1 MSEQQGATKEES
13 NTSAEVALLR
23 EENER
28 LREAYRRTKQVQYRR
43 SAAGLALLG
52 TLALMGAVLF
62 PDVRE
67 ILLVL
72 GAIGLFGG
80 VLTVYLT
87 PERVLT
93 ASVTE
98 AVYQTHAET
107 GEALVDELGLQDD
120 HLYVPAGNDLDLVRV
135 YRPKHAQYEIPD
147 DVSSCFLVEADDRAQ
162 GVAIP
167 PIGDALYREFSQTAA
182 VQEEP
187 EISALVGAVA
197 DGVVE
202 QFELAE
208 TVDYE
213 LEDGRL
219 SVEIS
224 GEEPSGVDRFDHPIM
239 SLFAV
244 ALAKRIDTVVECASI
259 NPADSRF
266 TLTWTTDAEGD

>member
-1 MSEQQGATKEES
+1 MSEQQGATMEES

-52 TLALMGAVLF
+52 TLSLLGAVLF
-62 PDVRE
+62 PTVRE
-67 ILLVL
+67 LLLVL
-72 GAIGLFGG
+72 GAIGLFSG

-120 HLYVPAGNDLDLVRV
+120 HLYVPAEDDLDSVRV
-135 YRPKHAQYEIPD
+135 FRPKHAQYEIPD
-147 DVSSCFLVEADDRAQ
+147 HLSSCFLVEEGDQAQ
-162 GVAIP
+162 GVAVP
-167 PIGDALYREFSQTAA
+167 SIGDSLYREFAQTAA
-182 VQEEP
+182 IQEDPEP
-187 EISALVGAVA
+187 AELVGAVA

-213 LEDGRL
+213 LDGGRL
-219 SVEIS
+219 SVEVS
-224 GEEPSGVDRFDHPIM
+224 GEEPSGVDRFDHPIV

-244 ALAKRIDTVVECASI
+244 ALARHTGTVVEFASVT
-259 NPADSRF
+259 PADSRF
-266 TLTWTTDAEGD
+266 TLTWTADGEAD

>member
-1 MSEQQGATKEES
+1 MSEEHEATVEEP
-13 NTSAEVALLR
+13 NTTAEVALLR

-28 LREAYRRTKQVQYRR
+28 LREALRRTKQLHYRR

-52 TLALMGAVLF
+52 ALALIGAVTF

-67 ILLVL
+67 VLLVL
-72 GAIGLFGG
+72 GAVGLFSG
-80 VLTVYLT
+80 VVTVYLT
-87 PERVLT
+87 PDRVLT

-120 HLYVPAGNDLDLVRV
+120 HLYVPAEDGLDSVRV
-135 YRPKHAQYEIPD
+135 FRPKHPEYEIPD
-147 DVSSCFLVEADDRAQ
+147 DVNSCFLVEAADRAQ
-162 GVAIP
+162 GIAVP
-167 PIGDALYREFSQTAA
+167 SIGDSLYREFAQTAA
-182 VQEEP
+182 IQDDP
-187 EISALVGAVA
+187 ELVALVDAVA

-213 LEDGRL
+213 LDGGHL
-219 SVEIS
+219 SVQIS
-224 GEEPSGVDRFDHPIM
+224 GEEPSGVERFDHPIV

-244 ALAKRIDTVVECASI
+244 ALARHINSVVDCTSVT
-259 NPADSRF
+259 PADSRF
-266 TLTWTTDAEGD
+266 TLTWTDESEDD